1 MSDPVTRDRAM
12 SETDLSR
19 YRANV
24 GIVLFN
30 RDGEVLLGRRADT
43 TPPYNWQFPQ
53 GGVDAGESLDDA
65 ALRELMEETGVRTV
79 RFLAATDGWI
89 TYDFPEE
96 VLASGRGRGFVGQ
109 KQVWYA
115 FRFGGEDAEIQ
126 LEAHHDIEFD
136 QWRWAP
142 LEAALESV
150 APFKR
155 HAYESVIAAFRH
167 LAVPAD

>member
-1 MSDPVTRDRAM
+1 MSAP
-12 SETDLSR
+12 DLSR
-19 YRANV
+19 YRTNV

-30 RDGEVLLGRRADT
+30 RDGQVFLGRRADT
-43 TPPYNWQFPQ
+43 RPPYNWQFPQ
-53 GGVDAGESLDDA
+53 GGVDAGENLDDA

-79 RFLAATDGWI
+79 RFLAATEDWI
-89 TYDFPEE
+89 VYDFPEE
-96 VLASGRGRGFVGQ
+96 VLASGRGRGYAGQ

-115 FRFGGEDAEIQ
+115 FRFEGEESEIQ
-126 LEAHHDIEFD
+126 LDAHHDIEFD

-155 HAYESVIAAFRH
+155 HAYEAVVSAFRH

>member
-1 MSDPVTRDRAM
+1 MSAP
-12 SETDLSR
+12 DLSR
-19 YRANV
+19 YRTNV

-30 RDGEVLLGRRADT
+30 RDGQVFLGRRADT
-43 TPPYNWQFPQ
+43 RPPHNWQFPQ

-79 RFLAATDGWI
+79 RFLAATDDWI
-89 TYDFPEE
+89 VYDVPEE
-96 VLASGRGRGFVGQ
+96 VLASARGRGYAGQ

-115 FRFGGEDAEIQ
+115 FRFEGEESEIQ
-126 LEAHHDIEFD
+126 LDAHHDIEFD

-142 LEAALESV
+142 LEAALETV

-155 HAYESVIAAFRH
+155 HAYEAVVSAFRH

>member
-1 MSDPVTRDRAM
+1 MSGKAMGDP
-12 SETDLSR
+12 DLAR
-19 YRANV
+19 YRTNV

-30 RDGEVLLGRRADT
+30 GDGQVFLGRRADT
-43 TPPYNWQFPQ
+43 APPQNWQFPQ
-53 GGVDAGESLDDA
+53 GGVDEGESLDDA
-65 ALRELMEETGVRTV
+65 ALRELMEETGVRSV

-89 TYDFPEE
+89 TYDFPEA
-96 VLASGRGRGFVGQ
+96 VLASGRGRGFIGQ

-115 FRFGGEDAEIQ
+115 FRFEGDAAEIQ
-126 LEAHHDIEFD
+126 LEAHHEVEFD

-142 LEAALESV
+142 LDDALETV

-167 LAVPAD
+167 LAIPAA

>member
-1 MSDPVTRDRAM
+1 MSAP
-12 SETDLSR
+12 DLSR
-19 YRANV
+19 YRTNV

-30 RDGEVLLGRRADT
+30 RDGQVFLGRRADT
-43 TPPYNWQFPQ
+43 RPPYNWQFPQ

-79 RFLAATDGWI
+79 RFLAATDDWI
-89 TYDFPEE
+89 VYDFPEE
-96 VLASGRGRGFVGQ
+96 VLASGRGRGYAGQ
-109 KQVWYA
+109 KQIWYA
-115 FRFGGEDAEIQ
+115 FRFEGEESEIQ
-126 LEAHHDIEFD
+126 LDAHHDIEFD

-155 HAYESVIAAFRH
+155 HAYEAVVSAFRH

>member
-1 MSDPVTRDRAM
+1 MSGK
-12 SETDLSR
+12 DLSR

-30 RDGEVLLGRRADT
+30 RDGEVFLGRRADT
-43 TPPYNWQFPQ
+43 PPPYNWQFPQ

-79 RFLAATDGWI
+79 HFLAATDDWI
-89 TYDFPEE
+89 TYDFPEA
-96 VLASGRGRGFVGQ
+96 VLASGRGRGYLGQ

-115 FRFGGEDAEIQ
+115 FRFEGDAAEIQ
-126 LEAHHDIEFD
+126 LEAHHEIEFD
-136 QWRWAP
+136 AWRWAP
-142 LEAALESV
+142 LEAALDAV

-155 HAYESVIAAFRH
+155 DAYLSVIAAFRH

>member
-1 MSDPVTRDRAM
+1 MSAP
-12 SETDLSR
+12 DLSR
-19 YRANV
+19 YRTNV

-30 RDGEVLLGRRADT
+30 RDGQVFLGRRADT
-43 TPPYNWQFPQ
+43 RPPYNWQFPQ
-53 GGVDAGESLDDA
+53 GGVDAGENLDDA

-79 RFLAATDGWI
+79 RFLAATDDWI
-89 TYDFPEE
+89 VYDVPEE
-96 VLASGRGRGFVGQ
+96 VLASGRGRGYAGQ

-115 FRFGGEDAEIQ
+115 FRFEGEESEIQ
-126 LEAHHDIEFD
+126 LDAHHDVEFD

-155 HAYESVIAAFRH
+155 HAYEAVVSAFRH